1 MKFLT
6 YLETFAPLW
15 NFHSC
20 PPVCIIGLISNHSFM
35 WSAFKCDVFES
46 FIACN
51 ACLKYTCN
59 SSAWCNV
66 LFEQSLCLHNLVRY
80 FNFSFNITFENSLIW
95 CNNRGWINDYKLPH
109 PSGSEATPN
118 YNISSTILC
127 CWYWI
132 FPLKNSLWFVQNC
145 GHTTLSLIH
154 LSGAHYS
161 KSSWSSCPLPN
172 FVVTLMFF

>member
-1 MKFLT
+1 MRSFWHIWKHLRLF
-6 YLETFAPLW
+6 ETSIVVHQYVSLAWFQTTLSCGV
-15 NFHSC
+15 HSN
-20 PPVCIIGLISNHSFM
+20 VM
-35 WSAFKCDVFES
+35 S

-59 SSAWCNV
+59 SSAWCNA

-127 CWYWI
+127 CWYGI